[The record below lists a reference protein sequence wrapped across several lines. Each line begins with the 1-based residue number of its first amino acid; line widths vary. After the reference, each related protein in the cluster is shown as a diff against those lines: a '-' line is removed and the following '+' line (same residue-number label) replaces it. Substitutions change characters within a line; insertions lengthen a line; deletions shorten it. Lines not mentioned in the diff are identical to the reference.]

1 MIYLIDLEYVETRYT
16 AQWKT
21 ELPQAIA
28 DANDTS
34 VTIIEGT
41 HQEQDVSSGTFLD
54 FSATNIYKAE
64 QVQKIAQLFKNGD
77 VKDGD
82 HFVFADAWH
91 PGIINLKYMADLQNI
106 KITTHGL
113 WHAGSYDPQDF
124 LGRQIGDK
132 PWVRH
137 SEYAMFDGY
146 DKNYFAS
153 QFHISLFAQ
162 EMFNDPDSQEYLQR
176 KIVRTGWP
184 FEYLQNVIRNDTIG
198 VEKDNL
204 ILFPHRNAPEK
215 QLKIFEDLALQLPEY
230 DFINCADYDLKK
242 QDYHKLLGQAKIV
255 FSANLQETLG
265 ISCYEILLAGGY
277 PLVPNRLS
285 YSEMYQSE
293 FLYPSEWTLSYE
305 DYQSNKQYLIDRI
318 RYIMENFNSNELRN
332 AAEEN
337 TASLTQQYFSAS
349 NLYQELK

>member
-34 VTIIEGT
+34 VTIIEGSYI
-41 HQEQDVSSGTFLD
+41 EQDVSSGTFLD
-54 FSATNIYKAE
+54 FSATNIYKSQ
-64 QVQKIAQLFKNGD
+64 QVQKIAELFKNGD

-82 HFVFADAWH
+82 HFLFADAWH
-91 PGIINLKYMADLQNI
+91 PGIINLKYMAELQNI
-106 KITTHGL
+106 KIITHGL

-124 LGRQIGDK
+124 LGRMIGNK
-132 PWVRH
+132 RWVRNT
-137 SEYAMFDGY
+137 EYAMFDAF

-153 QFHISLFAQ
+153 QFHIGLFAQ
-162 EMFNDPDSQEYLQR
+162 EMFNDPEQQSYLQS

-184 FEYLQNVIRNDTIG
+184 FEYLGNTIQNDTIS

-215 QLKIFEDLALQLPEY
+215 QLEIFKDLQYMMPEY
-230 DFINCADYDLKK
+230 DFINCAEYDLKK

-255 FSANLQETLG
+255 FRANLQETLG

-277 PLVPNRLS
+277 PLVPDRLS
-285 YSEMYQSE
+285 YSEMYDSE
-293 FLYPSEWTLSYE
+293 FKYPSEWTLSYD
-305 DYQSNKQYLIDRI
+305 DYQSNKQAMIDRI
-318 RYIMENFNSNELRN
+318 KYIMENFNSNELRS

-337 TASLTQQYFSAS
+337 TKKLTEQYFSAS